1 MVLEIISPDKMIFQ
15 GEVDSMQLPGTSGS
29 FGILNNH
36 APIIATLKA
45 GVVKVQQNGSEKE
58 FEVAGGVVEVIQN
71 KVIVLSE

>member
-15 GEVDSMQLPGTSGS
+15 GEVDSLQLPGTSGS

-58 FEVAGGVVEVIQN
+58 FEVAGGVVEVIKN

>member
-15 GEVDSMQLPGTSGS
+15 GEVDSLQLPGTSGS